1 MAKTNSIFIPG
12 LEGFD
17 TLRRGYAGNL
27 EFVKNKED
35 IFNCLIREMTARTL
49 RMFKYESYPETFSP
63 WAFEMA
69 LQNVGYAFIWNG
81 KPRNEEAKDGVYALR
96 AIGTGGQLDENY
108 LPTRAIGANPFLNI
122 TIDEKIEDDSIVWA
136 WNDSQ
141 YMGIRDINNLYAGML
156 AESFVTLRLKLI
168 LHRAPAF
175 AVASNED
182 EKADALQFFKN
193 LEDGQLGVIGTKK
206 AIENVVGHE
215 GFTTKPNLGDGQNS
229 IKEIIET
236 IQYLYAQWYI
246 KLGLNDNYNMKREA
260 LNSTETSVNEDTL
273 YGFIESMFECRK
285 EAIEEAN
292 KKFGTTIKVSLA
304 GEWARI
310 FERRNRAD
318 KMEEM
323 QIEAVKNQ
331 DQKESED
338 NPNEKD
344 A

>member
-1 MAKTNSIFIPG
+1 MPKNNSIYIPG

-17 TLRRGYAGNL
+17 KLQNAYSGDIR
-27 EFVKNKED
+27 FVADKER
-35 IFNCLIREMTARTL
+35 IFNTLIREMTARTL

-69 LQNVGYAFIWNG
+69 LQNVGYAFIWKG
-81 KPRNEEAKDGVYALR
+81 KPQNKEAEDGVYALR
-96 AIGTGGQLDENY
+96 DIGTGGEPNENY
-108 LPTRAIGANPFLNI
+108 LPTRAVGANPFLNI
-122 TIDEKIEDDSIVWA
+122 TIDEKIKDDSIVWA

-182 EKADALQFFKN
+182 EKSDALEFFKN
-193 LEDGQLGVIGTKK
+193 LEDGKLGVIGTKK

-285 EAIEEAN
+285 EAIAEAN
-292 KKFGTTIKVSLA
+292 RKFGKNIRVSLA
-304 GEWARI
+304 GEWKRI

-318 KMEEM
+318 KMEEI

-331 DQKESED
+331 DQKKEEVKE
-338 NPNEKD
+338 NEENS
-344 A
+344 